1 MSSSEIKR
9 IPDIIGIVFI
19 LAALWLLVRS
29 VLLSFSIDIWY
40 DELFT
45 MEFVK
50 RPVGEMLGLAARDV
64 HPPLYYLI
72 VRAFI
77 VVFDALGILGDGAMK
92 IAPEELAKLVSI
104 LPFFV
109 IMLYGVT
116 VIRKRFGL
124 LSAGIFSF
132 AIVSMP
138 QMPEYTTEIRM
149 YSWALLFVTGMLLH
163 SYLLFESFRSGNEK
177 GWDIGNG
184 LALWLYASASAYTHY
199 YGAMAAGIIY
209 GMLFVVILIFFI
221 KAMKSGGKESVS
233 FKAFGMLIICMNLTA
248 IAYVLWLSVF
258 LSQASAVKA
267 NYWIQPVGIR
277 SLGSAV
283 KYLFKG
289 YFSNE
294 KIAVVV
300 AVVFF
305 ITITALFIKNL
316 IAYAKNRQDAYLFT
330 ILSLLVLPLLV
341 SGGLIASVL
350 LRPVFVNRYM
360 LPAYGCFWLSV
371 SIMVSREIEA
381 LFQKEGDAKT
391 LVKPVAK
398 AFGILGTALAIL
410 ILVTGIVDFNCFV
423 GNEKYRKVNMEKT
436 SELFA
441 SIGSDTIIISNFN
454 HVQGLLGYYLNRETE
469 GHRIFLYQQE
479 PEELIKDMVPGLETI
494 DDPVDIANYLEGGK
508 KVLFLGSFNSREEL
522 VKQWEDEL
530 GIKNENQGSYLMERY
545 WFDVFALKNY

>member
-1 MSSSEIKR
+1 MSSSKIKR
-9 IPDIIGIVFI
+9 IPDIIGIVFL

-77 VVFDALGILGDGAMK
+77 VAFDALGILGDGAMK

-109 IMLYGVT
+109 IMVYGVT

-209 GMLFVVILIFFI
+209 GMLFVVMLIFFI

-248 IAYVLWLSVF
+248 IAYVPWLSVF

-316 IAYAKNRQDAYLFT
+316 IAYVKNRQDVYLFT

-398 AFGILGTALAIL
+398 AFSILGTALAIL

-469 GHRIFLYQQE
+469 DHRIFLYQQE

-522 VKQWEDEL
+522 VKQWEDEF

>member
-1 MSSSEIKR
+1 MAKFKKQTAT
-9 IPDIIGIVFI
+9 DWMGVAFFA
-19 LAALWLLVRS
+19 AALYFLVRS

-50 RPVGEMLGLAARDV
+50 RPVGEMLQLAARDV
-64 HPPLYYLI
+64 HPPLYYMI
-72 VRAFI
+72 VRFFVVAFEGMG
-77 VVFDALGILGDGAMK
+77 LLGDGAGQ
-92 IAPEELAKLVSI
+92 IAPEMLAKLVSI

-124 LSAGIFSF
+124 LSAGFFSF

-209 GMLFVVILIFFI
+209 GMLFVVMLIFFI

-248 IAYVLWLSVF
+248 IAYVPWLSVF

-305 ITITALFIKNL
+305 IAITALFIKNL
-316 IAYAKNRQDAYLFT
+316 IAYVKNRQDAYLFT

-469 GHRIFLYQQE
+469 DHRIFLYQQE